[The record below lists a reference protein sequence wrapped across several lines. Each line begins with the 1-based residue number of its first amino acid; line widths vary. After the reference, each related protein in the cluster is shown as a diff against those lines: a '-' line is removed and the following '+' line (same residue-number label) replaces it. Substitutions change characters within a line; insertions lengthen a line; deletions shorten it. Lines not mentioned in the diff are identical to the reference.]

1 MLVINNIRV
10 IRFDVELTPSR
21 PERHRRG
28 RLRNENNIFIDT
40 TTSTAER
47 DRPRTRRPYSL
58 GTNTI
63 IHVRRTVRLHVEDA
77 NVKKI
82 NKKNSRRS
90 RPQ

>member
-47 DRPRTRRPYSL
+47 DRAL
-58 GTNTI
+58 
-63 IHVRRTVRLHVEDA
+63 VVRTVSAPTL
-77 NVKKI
+77 
-82 NKKNSRRS
+82 
-90 RPQ
+90 